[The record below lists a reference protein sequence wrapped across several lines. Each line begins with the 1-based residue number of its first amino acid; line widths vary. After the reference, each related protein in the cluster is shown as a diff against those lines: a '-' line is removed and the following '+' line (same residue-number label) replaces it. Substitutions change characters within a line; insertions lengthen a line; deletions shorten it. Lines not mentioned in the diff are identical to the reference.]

1 MSEGKIHLLRV
12 MLYESRKG
20 VTVGIPVKNIQHVYQ
35 DRAPVLRIIEKFLY
49 DFFDQNSWIILQ

>member
-12 MLYESRKG
+12 MLCESRKG
-20 VTVGIPVKNIQHVYQ
+20 VTVGIPVKNIQDVYQ

-49 DFFDQNSWIILQ
+49 DLLG

>member
-20 VTVGIPVKNIQHVYQ
+20 VTVGIPVKNIQDVYQ
-35 DRAPVLRIIEKFLY
+35 DRAPVLRITEKFLY
-49 DFFDQNSWIILQ
+49 DLLGWNSWIILQ